1 LIEYCR
7 ATASVAINF
16 GRRGARPTIYFKSA
30 NNVRCW
36 RLETKSFDSAI
47 SKKFLKLFPAFLERR
62 DMNGQK

>member
-1 LIEYCR
+1 MTGYC
-7 ATASVAINF
+7 
-16 GRRGARPTIYFKSA
+16 YFKSA